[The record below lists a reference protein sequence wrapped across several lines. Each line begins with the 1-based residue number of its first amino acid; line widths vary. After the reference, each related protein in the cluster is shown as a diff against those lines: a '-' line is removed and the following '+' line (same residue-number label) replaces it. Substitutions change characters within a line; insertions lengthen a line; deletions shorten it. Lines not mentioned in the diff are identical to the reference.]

1 MTAQSAPL
9 QGRRVAF
16 LATDGVEEAEY
27 AQPRAAAEQAGAD
40 VDLVSPQP
48 GAIQAMRGLDR
59 SARFDVDRTLDQADP
74 ADYDALVLPGGAI
87 NPDRLRMNPQAVAF
101 ALTFFMQAKPV
112 AAICH
117 GPWTLVEADVVRGRT
132 LTSWPSLETDIRNA
146 GGEWT
151 DEEVHVD
158 NGLVTS
164 RKPDDLPAFCD
175 KLAEEICEGRHDKQ
189 ALQAAGSG
197 ASS

>member
-1 MTAQSAPL
+1 MTAKSAPL
-9 QGRRVAF
+9 QGRRIAF

-117 GPWTLVEADVVRGRT
+117 GPWTLVEADVLDGRT
-132 LTSWPSLETDIRNA
+132 LTSYPSLSTDIVNA
-146 GGEWT
+146 GGIWV
-151 DEEVHVD
+151 DAEVSVD
-158 NGLVTS
+158 SGLVTS
-164 RKPDDLPAFCD
+164 RSPADLPAFCARMVD
-175 KLAEEICEGRHDKQ
+175 EVAEGRHVGQ
-189 ALQAAGSG
+189 LLSV
-197 ASS
+197 

>member
-117 GPWTLVEADVVRGRT
+117 GPWTLVEADVLDGRT
-132 LTSWPSLETDIRNA
+132 LTSYPSLSTDIVNA
-146 GGEWT
+146 GGIWV
-151 DEEVHVD
+151 DAEVSVD
-158 NGLVTS
+158 SGLVTS
-164 RKPDDLPAFCD
+164 RSPADLPAFCARMVD
-175 KLAEEICEGRHDKQ
+175 EVAEGRHVGQ
-189 ALQAAGSG
+189 LLSV
-197 ASS
+197 

>member
-1 MTAQSAPL
+1 MTAKSAPL
-9 QGRRVAF
+9 QGRRIAF

-27 AQPRAAAEQAGAD
+27 AQPRAAAEQAGAG

-117 GPWTLVEADVVRGRT
+117 GPWTLVEADVLDGRT
-132 LTSWPSLETDIRNA
+132 LTSYPSLSTDIVNA
-146 GGEWT
+146 GGIWV
-151 DEEVHVD
+151 DAEVSVD
-158 NGLVTS
+158 SGLVTS
-164 RKPDDLPAFCD
+164 RSPADLPAFCARMVD
-175 KLAEEICEGRHDKQ
+175 EVAEGRHVGQ
-189 ALQAAGSG
+189 LLSV
-197 ASS
+197 

>member
-9 QGRRVAF
+9 QGRRIAF
-16 LATDGVEEAEY
+16 LATDGVDEAEY

-117 GPWTLVEADVVRGRT
+117 GPWTLVEADVLDGRT
-132 LTSWPSLETDIRNA
+132 LTSYPSLSTDIVNA
-146 GGEWT
+146 GGIWV
-151 DEEVHVD
+151 DAEVSVD
-158 NGLVTS
+158 SGLVTS
-164 RKPDDLPAFCD
+164 RSPADLPAFCARMVD
-175 KLAEEICEGRHDKQ
+175 EVAEGRHVGQ
-189 ALQAAGSG
+189 LLSV
-197 ASS
+197 

>member
-9 QGRRVAF
+9 QGRRIAF

-117 GPWTLVEADVVRGRT
+117 GPWTLVEADVLDGRT
-132 LTSWPSLETDIRNA
+132 LTSYPSLSTDIVNA
-146 GGEWT
+146 GGIWV
-151 DEEVHVD
+151 DAEVSVD
-158 NGLVTS
+158 SGLVTS
-164 RKPDDLPAFCD
+164 RSPADLPAFCARMVD
-175 KLAEEICEGRHDKQ
+175 EVAEGRHVGQ
-189 ALQAAGSG
+189 LLSV
-197 ASS
+197 